1 MFALCVQE
9 YVAHGV
15 RQNRNLTFNSLHAAR
30 KYMIEKLNMKQT
42 KDYIEK
48 LRAGKRLDME
58 KFNQREYL
66 LYRSYGMVD
75 VPLHTIDSIV
85 SDIEYRGVYIYRIGN
100 SEPTSPS
107 LTFTVERKGTSSI

>member
-1 MFALCVQE
+1 M
-9 YVAHGV
+9 
-15 RQNRNLTFNSLHAAR
+15 T
-30 KYMIEKLNMKQT
+30 EKLNMKQT
-42 KDYIEK
+42 KDYVEK
-48 LRAGKRLDME
+48 LRADKRLDME

-75 VPLHTIDSIV
+75 IPLHTIDSIV